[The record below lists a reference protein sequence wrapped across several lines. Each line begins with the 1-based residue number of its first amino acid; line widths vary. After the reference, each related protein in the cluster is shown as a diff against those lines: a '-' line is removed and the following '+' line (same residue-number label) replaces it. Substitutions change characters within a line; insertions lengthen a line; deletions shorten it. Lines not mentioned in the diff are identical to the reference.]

1 MSLFLSRCRSR
12 LPCSHFKQSWSSATT
27 APCRAG
33 TTCSTPQVLHRS
45 GFSCIICLVLQKR
58 SRLRSAAG
66 SRNPDVP
73 MHMLLPDGKF
83 AIGVDRQLQEL
94 QEQEQQQ
101 GGRVVVWADPLRPN
115 HPQRVR
121 ANSLFRLFL
130 LANIPITFIIEITA
144 TVPPLPPSLHPS
156 YRSPPCHS
164 CVPHQVQLNSL
175 ADRYCASSYC
185 RKPPVT
191 QCTGAKFSSFFRPFP
206 LEASAF

>member
-1 MSLFLSRCRSR
+1 M
-12 LPCSHFKQSWSSATT
+12 
-27 APCRAG
+27 
-33 TTCSTPQVLHRS
+33 
-45 GFSCIICLVLQKR
+45 R
-58 SRLRSAAG
+58 SRLRFSAG
-66 SRNPDVP
+66 LRNPDVP

-144 TVPPLPPSLHPS
+144 TVHNPPPPRLATLPLMRPPSGAAQFS
-156 YRSPPCHS
+156 GRSVLRLLILRQS
-164 CVPHQVQLNSL
+164 
-175 ADRYCASSYC
+175 ADIA
-185 RKPPVT
+185 
-191 QCTGAKFSSFFRPFP
+191 AKR
-206 LEASAF
+206 L